1 VKLLLTTLLAFLIT
15 GYSYSQSDILVLKQ
29 RSRTIQTWIPGSIID
44 FQFSSRQ
51 WIQGIIKTIRN
62 DSIIME
68 QIVIRQIPNQFGFP
82 TIDTAKLG
90 IMKLH
95 VKEIYGM
102 PKKDYAGIITN
113 GALFKLGSGA
123 YIFLNIVNSLIKSDP
138 LFSAVNAKRLG
149 IAGGVFLLG
158 TVLGLSHQNYIVLG
172 KRYTMQT
179 IHTQ

>member
-1 VKLLLTTLLAFLIT
+1 
-15 GYSYSQSDILVLKQ
+15 
-29 RSRTIQTWIPGSIID
+29 
-44 FQFSSRQ
+44 
-51 WIQGIIKTIRN
+51 
-62 DSIIME
+62 
-68 QIVIRQIPNQFGFP
+68 
-82 TIDTAKLG
+82 
-90 IMKLH
+90 
-95 VKEIYGM
+95 M

>member
-1 VKLLLTTLLAFLIT
+1 MKQLLTFLLVFLLAANAR
-15 GYSYSQSDILVLKQ
+15 SQSDILVLKQ
-29 RSRTIQTWIPGSIID
+29 RNKTIQTWIPGSIID

-51 WIQGIIKTIRN
+51 WIQGIIKTVRN
-62 DSIIME
+62 DSIIIE

-138 LFSAVNAKRLG
+138 VFSAVNAKRLG

-158 TVLGLSHQNYIVLG
+158 TILGLSHQSYIVLG